1 MASKVLYA
9 PIIDSYMPAFIG
21 SESSGTCD
29 VCFSLSKF
37 NGSVDI
43 EGIQVSIAK
52 QGNGMTVINPVDSD
66 SDLDEIKIYRSNG
79 KIIIINAKPTKGSDG
94 LYHFSLTNSDIRNG
108 WTSGWVYKIQI
119 RLSQVKYDPEI
130 KQEQWLNDN
139 TSSFSE

>member
-9 PIIDSYMPAFIG
+9 PVIDSYMPAFIG

-43 EGIQVSIAK
+43 KGIQVSIAK

-66 SDLDEIKIYRSNG
+66 GLYRSNG
-79 KIIIINAKPTKGSDG
+79 RIIIMNGEPVKSSDG
-94 LYHFSLTNSDIRNG
+94 LYHFSLTNNDIRNG

-119 RLSQVKYDPEI
+119 RLSQVEYTSDI
-130 KQEQWLNDN
+130 KQEQ
-139 TSSFSE
+139 